1 MEQEKTND
9 FAIGKAYVV
18 QWVDSCGTPAGWID
32 LSDYDYPTDVMEITT
47 YGTVINKSDNAIV
60 LAQSY
65 NEGNGSTI
73 LKQAMGIVVIPF
85 VCITNAEP
93 ICAELTPKQASL
105 IIEAVKQNVYEQEE
119 RDNSR

>member
-1 MEQEKTND
+1 MEQEKIND
-9 FAIGKAYVV
+9 FTIGKAYMV

-73 LKQAMGIVVIPF
+73 LKQAMGVVTIPVACIV
-85 VCITNAEP
+85 NAEP
-93 ICAELTPKQASL
+93 ICASCRESAS
-105 IIEAVKQNVYEQEE
+105 E
-119 RDNSR
+119 RKPQDA